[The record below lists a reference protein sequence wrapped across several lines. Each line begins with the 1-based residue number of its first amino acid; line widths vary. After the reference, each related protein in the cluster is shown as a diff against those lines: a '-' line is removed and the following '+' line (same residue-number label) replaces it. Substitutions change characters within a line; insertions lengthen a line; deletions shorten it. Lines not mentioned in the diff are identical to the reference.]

1 MIYGTASAKTIFI
14 IIGKI
19 MICAKQRLILLL
31 FYSYIREM
39 TKTTAER
46 AVGREKNC
54 RSLLARNTST

>member
-14 IIGKI
+14 IIIGKI
-19 MICAKQRLILLL
+19 MICAKQRLIFLLL

-46 AVGREKNC
+46 EQ
-54 RSLLARNTST
+54 